1 MLKNAETR
9 SLFVALFGVLAEIY
23 FAKESEQQS
32 QKYAR
37 LAYEDL
43 LKDAWMKKLYPKRI
57 QRLLEL
63 GKL

>member
-1 MLKNAETR
+1 MAFIYEE
-9 SLFVALFGVLAEIY
+9 LAEIY

>member
-1 MLKNAETR
+1 MELIYVGRGLVYEE
-9 SLFVALFGVLAEIY
+9 LAEIY
-23 FAKESEQQS
+23 FAKESDEQN

-37 LAYEDL
+37 LSYEDL
-43 LKDAWMKKLYPKRI
+43 SKDAWMKKLYPERI